1 MSTWKRV
8 LTTDD
13 LDSVQDTTLGTTNV
27 TQISQYR
34 TYTLQTNT
42 AGSFLQFR
50 GEVDGST
57 ENLLVIRADSNS
69 SSTQNSYVYTP
80 RLRLGNMSLTGTS
93 SSVGYKMPDF
103 VSSQGEGK
111 IFVSGSF
118 DSNSGDVEFKSFDE
132 WVGSPFNGSPSGL
145 GFEDML
151 PQDVPNPSYDS
162 VLVFDT
168 SQGANGAFAHQ
179 HLKDF
184 RAPVFLT
191 FGRNDGSANQ
201 GRL

>member
-80 RLRLGNMSLTGTS
+80 RLRLGNMGHGHLIVCG
-93 SSVGYKMPDF
+93 VQDANF
-103 VSSQGEGK
+103 VNSQGEENLCFW
-111 IFVSGSF
+111 I
-118 DSNSGDVEFKSFDE
+118 
-132 WVGSPFNGSPSGL
+132 L
-145 GFEDML
+145 
-151 PQDVPNPSYDS
+151 
-162 VLVFDT
+162 
-168 SQGANGAFAHQ
+168 
-179 HLKDF
+179 
-184 RAPVFLT
+184 
-191 FGRNDGSANQ
+191 
-201 GRL
+201 